1 MGSRRN
7 GRIAKNQSLFRTIND
22 AAMRWP
28 DRREALPDET
38 FPVYCD
44 CADPSCYGRMRMT
57 RSEYEA
63 IRAEPTRFALLPG
76 HVFWEA
82 ERVVEERDGYLVVE
96 KNEDVRGIVV
106 ESDPR
111 RVVNA

>member
-7 GRIAKNQSLFRTIND
+7 GRIAKNQSLFRMIND

-28 DRREALPDET
+28 DRRDALPSET
-38 FPVYCD
+38 FAVYCE
-44 CADPSCYGRMRMT
+44 CADPSCYGRMRLT

-76 HVFWEA
+76 HVFSEA

-96 KNEDVRGIVV
+96 KNEDVRDIV
-106 ESDPR
+106 EETDPR
-111 RVVNA
+111 KAVTA